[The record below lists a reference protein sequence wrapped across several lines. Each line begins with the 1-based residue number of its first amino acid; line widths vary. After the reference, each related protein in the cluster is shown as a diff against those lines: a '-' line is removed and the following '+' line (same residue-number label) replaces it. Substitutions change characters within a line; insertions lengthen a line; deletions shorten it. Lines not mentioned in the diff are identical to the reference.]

1 MNLLQF
7 DLRVMVSEPKLMAKI
22 SKLMWD
28 TYVNEPEYLP
38 FGQFS
43 WPKPKAELICGVPYT
58 GIQRPF
64 KIFFVQ
70 VGHETTE
77 QYASGGNYHFNF
89 YCQTYQNYQQH
100 SDALSF
106 YKGQLISKSPFGVF
120 KSFMI
125 SALASKKRSN
135 QKSSVR
141 ESK

>member
-1 MNLLQF
+1 MSLLQF

-28 TYVNEPEYLP
+28 TYVNRPEYLP

-58 GIQRPF
+58 GNQRPF
-64 KIFFVQ
+64 KKFFVQ

-100 SDALSF
+100 FDAMSF
-106 YKGQLISKSPFGVF
+106 YIQKGLLISKSPFGVF
-120 KSFMI
+120 NYLLPPPKFFTFRHHC
-125 SALASKKRSN
+125 L
-135 QKSSVR
+135 VT
-141 ESK
+141 